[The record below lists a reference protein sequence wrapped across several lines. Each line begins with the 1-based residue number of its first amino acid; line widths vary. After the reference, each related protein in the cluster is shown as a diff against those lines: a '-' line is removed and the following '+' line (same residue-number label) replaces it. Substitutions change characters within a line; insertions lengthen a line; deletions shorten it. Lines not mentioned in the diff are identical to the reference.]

1 MSFRTRPVH
10 RWAQRGRAA
19 GPPGRRAIMT
29 PRNAALL
36 LLLTAV
42 GGQALLHW
50 RGTPGAAPG
59 AVAFRVADPA
69 GLARQQHL
77 AVARSAEVGEGEQVD
92 LDQAPAGELVRLPG
106 VGPALAKRIV
116 AERARKGPFGGPA
129 CLDARVPG
137 VGEGFL
143 RRTGAHLRFSAG
155 GCVVSPPAGAGNAAR
170 AAPSG
175 GRGCP
180 EVVDLNRATEAD
192 LVCLPGIGAA
202 RAEAILAWRSR
213 AGGFRDVA
221 ELGSVPG
228 LTGRVLRGVQ
238 GHVTIGR
245 MP

>member
-1 MSFRTRPVH
+1 MS
-10 RWAQRGRAA
+10 
-19 GPPGRRAIMT
+19 

-50 RGTPGAAPG
+50 RGRPDSAPG
-59 AVAFRVADPA
+59 AVAFRAVDPG

-77 AVARSAEVGEGEQVD
+77 AVTRGGELGDGEK
-92 LDQAPAGELVRLPG
+92 LDIDRAPAGDLVRLPG

-116 AERARKGPFGGPA
+116 AERTKNGPFGGPT

-137 VGEGFL
+137 IGEGFF
-143 RRTGAHLRFSAG
+143 RRVGAHLTYAEG
-155 GCVVSPPAGAGNAAR
+155 ACAAPPPADAGNAALGAR
-170 AAPSG
+170 SA

-202 RAEAILAWRSR
+202 RAKAILAFR
-213 AGGFRDVA
+213 ARIGGFREPAD
-221 ELGSVPG
+221 LGRVPG
-228 LTGRVLRGVQ
+228 VPKGVVEGAQERLTV
-238 GHVTIGR
+238 GR

>member
-1 MSFRTRPVH
+1 M
-10 RWAQRGRAA
+10 A
-19 GPPGRRAIMT
+19 

-42 GGQALLHW
+42 GGRALLQW
-50 RGTPGAAPG
+50 RGTPDVAPG

-77 AVARSAEVGEGEQVD
+77 AAARSAEVGEGEMVD
-92 LDQAPAGELVRLPG
+92 VDQAPAGDLVRLPG

-116 AERARKGPFGGPA
+116 TERAARGPFGGPA

-137 VGEGFL
+137 VGAGFL
-143 RRTGAHLRFSAG
+143 RRTGAHLLFSAG
-155 GCVVSPPAGAGNAAR
+155 GCAGGSPADGGNAAQT
-170 AAPSG
+170 AHPG
-175 GRGCP
+175 DGGCP
-180 EVVDLNRATEAD
+180 EVVDLNRATQAD
-192 LVCLPGIGAA
+192 LVCLPGIGAG

-213 AGGFRDVA
+213 TGGFRDAA

-228 LTGRVLRGVQ
+228 LPARVVKGVQ
-238 GHVTIGR
+238 ERVTVGR

>member
-1 MSFRTRPVH
+1 
-10 RWAQRGRAA
+10 
-19 GPPGRRAIMT
+19 MT

-50 RGTPGAAPG
+50 RGTPDVAPG

-77 AVARSAEVGEGEQVD
+77 AAARSAEVGDGEMVD
-92 LDQAPAGELVRLPG
+92 VDRAPAGDLVRLPG

-116 AERARKGPFGGPA
+116 AERARNGPFGGPA

-137 VGEGFL
+137 VGQGFL
-143 RRTGAHLRFSAG
+143 RRTGAHLLFSAG
-155 GCVVSPPAGAGNAAR
+155 GCAGPSPADGGNAAL

-175 GRGCP
+175 GGGCP

-213 AGGFRDVA
+213 SGGFREVA

-228 LTGRVLRGVQ
+228 LPERVVKGVQ
-238 GHVTIGR
+238 GRVTTGR

>member
-1 MSFRTRPVH
+1 MS
-10 RWAQRGRAA
+10 
-19 GPPGRRAIMT
+19 

-42 GGQALLHW
+42 AGQALLHW
-50 RGTPGAAPG
+50 RGRPEVAPG
-59 AVAFRVADPA
+59 AVAFRAADRA

-77 AVARSAEVGEGEQVD
+77 AAARGAEVGDGETVD
-92 LDQAPAGELVRLPG
+92 LDRATAGDLVRLPG

-116 AERARKGPFGGPA
+116 AERARNGPYGGPA

-143 RRTGAHLRFSAG
+143 RRTGPHLAFSAG
-155 GCVVSPPAGAGNAAR
+155 GCAALPPADGGKAASGAL
-170 AAPSG
+170 SG
-175 GRGCP
+175 GGVGGGGCP

-202 RAEAILAWRSR
+202 RAKAILAWRTQ
-213 AGGFRDVA
+213 AGGFRDAA
-221 ELGSVPG
+221 ELGTVPG
-228 LTGRVLRGVQ
+228 LPEGVAKGVQ
-238 GHVTIGR
+238 GRVTVGR

>member
-1 MSFRTRPVH
+1 MQPS
-10 RWAQRGRAA
+10 
-19 GPPGRRAIMT
+19 
-29 PRNAALL
+29 NAAPL

-42 GGQALLHW
+42 GGQALLRW
-50 RGTPGAAPG
+50 RGRPDVAPG

-77 AVARSAEVGEGEQVD
+77 AAARSAEVGEGEMVD
-92 LDQAPAGELVRLPG
+92 LDRAPAGDLVRLPG

-116 AERARKGPFGGPA
+116 DERTRNGPFGGPA

-137 VGEGFL
+137 VGAGFL
-143 RRTGAHLRFSAG
+143 RRTGAHLLFSAG
-155 GCVVSPPAGAGNAAR
+155 GCAGPPPAEGGNAAL
-170 AAPSG
+170 AASSG
-175 GRGCP
+175 GGGCP

-192 LVCLPGIGAA
+192 LVCLPGVGAA

-213 AGGFRDVA
+213 SGGFRDAA

-228 LTGRVLRGVQ
+228 LPKRVLEGVQ
-238 GHVTIGR
+238 GRVTVGR